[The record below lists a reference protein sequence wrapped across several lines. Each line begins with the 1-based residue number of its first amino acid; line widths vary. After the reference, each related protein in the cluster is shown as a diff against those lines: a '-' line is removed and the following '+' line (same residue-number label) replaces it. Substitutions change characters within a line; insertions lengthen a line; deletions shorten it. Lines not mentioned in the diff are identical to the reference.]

1 MSNEDLRA
9 LFAAALDSDAA
20 APPSERAALEALYAP
35 LDEAL
40 SLVGLSAEFVE
51 EDGEVSIDVMD
62 EDEPIGFVF
71 ADEEAFV
78 FAAAEPGRVQDLK
91 DPDAGRF
98 ITRLI
103 EALPALS

>member
-1 MSNEDLRA
+1 MSDDDLRA
-9 LFAAALDSDAA
+9 LFAAALESETA
-20 APPSERAALEALYAP
+20 APPTERAALEALFAP

-62 EDEPIGFVF
+62 EDEPVGFVF

-78 FAAAEPGRVQDLK
+78 FAAAEPGLMPDLK
-91 DPDAGRF
+91 ERDAGRF

-103 EALPALS
+103 EALPTLA